1 MVYFK
6 VYTSYTVNTLFTR
19 KSKMKNKFI
28 KISEFGSISGIPRKT
43 LIFYDKINLLSPDK
57 IDGNNGYRYYSYHQ
71 IDTAS
76 VIKTLC
82 EIGMP
87 LKEVKSYLY
96 NRSPDDLINVLENC
110 SSQIELQIER
120 LNKLEG
126 LINARLD
133 LTKKGLNVLP
143 KQIQHEFCPEEKL
156 FLGPSL
162 PETETLEEAW
172 GYLPDFYTAC
182 SNKQV
187 EFGRPIGCIIKK
199 EFLSIK
205 GYHCLSN
212 YYYKLSDNDVRANYV
227 KPSGLYVIGYD
238 YIGYGQTDD
247 LYDRI
252 IEYMH
257 INGLT
262 ACGDIYSEY
271 ILDEI
276 AVSNPNNYLIQVAVQ
291 VMA

>member
-1 MVYFK
+1 
-6 VYTSYTVNTLFTR
+6 
-19 KSKMKNKFI
+19 MKNKFI

-43 LIFYDKINLLSPDK
+43 LIFYDKIKLLSPDK
-57 IDGNNGYRYYSYHQ
+57 IDMNNDYRYYSYHQ

-96 NRSPDDLINVLENC
+96 NRSPDNLINVLEDC

-120 LNKLEG
+120 LNKLQS
-126 LINARLD
+126 LINVRLD
-133 LTKKGLNVLP
+133 LTKKGLNISP
-143 KQIQHEFCPEEKL
+143 KQIQYEFCPEEKL
-156 FLGPSL
+156 FLGPSI
-162 PETETLEEAW
+162 PETETIEEAW
-172 GYLPDFYTAC
+172 GYLPDFYAAC
-182 SNKQV
+182 LNKQV

-212 YYYKLSDNDVRANYV
+212 YYYRLSDNDIRANYV
-227 KPSGLYVIGYD
+227 KPSGMYVIGYD

-247 LYDRI
+247 LYDCI
-252 IEYMH
+252 SKYILDNDLYVY
-257 INGLT
+257 
-262 ACGDIYSEY
+262 GDIYSEY

-276 AVSNPNNYLIQVAVQ
+276 AISDSKSYLAQVAVR
-291 VMA
+291 VGSK